1 MSKTPISYLSCCAC
15 LHEGLAADFGVKSP
29 EPCDE
34 MKIFTALLG
43 LCAAASV
50 VSAIEDSQD
59 VEKRRQF
66 GAVSTAL
73 GHEIESAVD
82 CAGCQV
88 RSCTSP
94 T

>member
-1 MSKTPISYLSCCAC
+1 M
-15 LHEGLAADFGVKSP
+15 ADFGVKTP

-34 MKIFTALLG
+34 MKIFTTLLG

-50 VSAIEDSQD
+50 VSAIEDNQD
-59 VEKRRQF
+59 VEKRDFF
-66 GAVSTAL
+66 GSILTTLA
-73 GHEIESAVD
+73 HDIESAVD

-88 RSCTSP
+88 RTCTSS